1 MQLYMLKSK
10 IHRAT
15 VTDANVDYEGS
26 IAIDAS
32 LMEAA
37 GINEFE
43 QVQIYN
49 VNNGHRF
56 TTYAIAAELDS
67 GTVSVK
73 GAAAHLAKKG
83 DIVIIACYTMLEDAE
98 ARGHKPSLVYVDA
111 HNAIAKVSSVL
122 SGHTL

>member
-1 MQLYMLKSK
+1 MLKSK

-26 IAIDAS
+26 IAVDGS

-43 QVQIYN
+43 QVQVYN
-49 VNNGHRF
+49 IANGNRF
-56 TTYAIAAELDS
+56 TTYAITAERGS
-67 GTVSVK
+67 GIISVK

-83 DIVIIACYTMLEDAE
+83 DCVIIACYAMLEEVE
-98 ARGHKPSLVYVDA
+98 ARKHRPALVYVDA
-111 HNAIAKVSSVL
+111 QNAIKMVSSDL
-122 SGHTL
+122 SAHRL

>member
-1 MQLYMLKSK
+1 MQLLMLKSK

-26 IAIDAS
+26 IAVDES

-43 QVQIYN
+43 QVQVYN
-49 VNNGHRF
+49 VNNGSRF
-56 TTYAIAAELDS
+56 TTYAIRAEAGS
-67 GTVSVK
+67 GTISVK

-83 DIVIIACYTMLEDAE
+83 DVVIIACYAMLEEVE
-98 ARGHKPSLVYVDA
+98 ARKHSPALVYVDER
-111 HNAIAKVSSVL
+111 NAIRKVSSVL
-122 SGHTL
+122 SAHRL

>member
-1 MQLYMLKSK
+1 MQLTMLKSK

-26 IAIDAS
+26 IAVDGS

-43 QVQIYN
+43 QVQVYN
-49 VNNGHRF
+49 IANGNRF
-56 TTYAIAAELDS
+56 TTYAITAERGS
-67 GTVSVK
+67 GIISVK

-83 DIVIIACYTMLEDAE
+83 DCVIIACYAMLEEVE
-98 ARGHKPSLVYVDA
+98 ARKHRPALVYVDA
-111 HNAIAKVSSVL
+111 QNAIKMVSSDL
-122 SGHTL
+122 SAHRL

>member
-1 MQLYMLKSK
+1 MQLMMLKSK

-15 VTDANVDYEGS
+15 VTEADISYEGS

-43 QVQIYN
+43 QVQVYN
-49 VNNGHRF
+49 IGNGARF
-56 TTYAIAAELDS
+56 TTYAIAAERGS
-67 GTVSVK
+67 GAISVK

-83 DIVIIACYTMLEDAE
+83 DCVIIACYAMLEEAE
-98 ARGHKPSLVYVDA
+98 ARGHRPALVYVDA
-111 HNAIAKVSSVL
+111 HNAIVKVSSVL
-122 SGHTL
+122 SGHSL